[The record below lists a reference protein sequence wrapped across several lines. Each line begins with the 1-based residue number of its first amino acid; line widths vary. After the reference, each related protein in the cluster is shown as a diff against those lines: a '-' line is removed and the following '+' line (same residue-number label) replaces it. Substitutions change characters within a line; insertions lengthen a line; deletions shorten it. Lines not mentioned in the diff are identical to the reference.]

1 MKYAFQLFNILII
14 CLFASCSKE
23 ETTIVSG
30 QVINT
35 GSKEPIEGA
44 TVTLQ
49 DGISSAGGLIEGNT
63 SSGKSASTQTDAN
76 GRFSL
81 QITGEHAPALSAGKG
96 DNHRQVK
103 YNGEYIDGGGA
114 AIGVNKGTKNEDV
127 TIELEAD
134 AYFYGNF
141 FNVELGNE
149 YDSLKVYFLRDSY
162 SRSGFDYDFSN
173 YDTQEKKAKYDYLCG
188 GHQYLKMELTYLRNG
203 AEEIKIDSVFIE
215 SGETFT
221 GTVYY

>member
-1 MKYAFQLFNILII
+1 MNYLKIFLLAIL
-14 CLFASCSKE
+14 LTACSKE

-49 DGISSAGGLIEGNT
+49 DGISSAGGLIETNT
-63 SSGKSASTQTDAN
+63 SSGKSANVLTDAN

-81 QITGEHAPALSAGKG
+81 QITGEHAPVLSSGK
-96 DNHRQVK
+96 DNNHSQVK
-103 YNGEYIDGGGA
+103 YNGEKIPGGKGH
-114 AIGVNKGTKNEDV
+114 AIFVRRGENHESV

-134 AYFYGNF
+134 AFFYGNF

-149 YDSLKVYFLRDSY
+149 YDSLKVYFLTDSY
-162 SRSGFDYDFSN
+162 DRSGFDYDFSN
-173 YDTQEKKAKYDYLCG
+173 FQSQEKKAEYERRCG

-203 AEEIKIDSVFIE
+203 AEETKIDSVFIE